1 MVSDMRGLLI
11 LALLPFAAIA
21 PAMTPLDDSGLADI
35 RGQDGLTVNLEN
47 SSGIQAQQLNWITDS
62 GNAPPGACSG
72 GVADQHA
79 CTRLNGLSLQGDGN
93 PLSAQLQLDVGS
105 NGALPFLALQYGWQP
120 SLFTLEGMTLETAS
134 NPGYATHSLGQIGL
148 YSQGNLMLVN
158 QGLFNSN
165 GQNANL
171 DFSMTGDW
179 IYRQG
184 GAGSAELSVGN
195 LIMQNRF
202 TNGPAGGHAPASGI
216 IGIDNNGLLLEADH
230 TYTALQF
237 DLMYKASPGNFDRA
251 GRQPLL
257 HGACLGGLKD
267 ARVRVSAGGL
277 GYGYIGTSPNGL
289 WDYAG
294 INTPRSEGLTIQTQW
309 DYDTDFQL
317 RLGHADGD
325 RTRMEL
331 VNWRRLG
338 NGTGPMF
345 ALDTILDVVQN
356 NTGPAGLCFG
366 GGVVGGQPD
375 SGLCTGAGGVFH
387 PTRVAAGE
395 SAFAVLLRNGHL
407 HAYSEQLTVTN
418 PTTGWSG
425 NYNWGIVLT
434 LGKLDADILAY
445 PQGPTGNVGLRADAT
460 VMVQSPGFWNAA
472 NSGDPLVRATAADNW
487 QTHSHFLFANTASQ
501 VAVGLLNNDLLWK
514 ARDLYLT
521 LGETDP
527 AFPDMASGIML
538 RTDTL
543 SRYQVRGLLG
553 AGSLSDLGGPTANV
567 ALWDFN
573 LSADQFRFV
582 LYPAT
587 ADGLA
592 TLGFDGYM
600 NLDGNAYLSLAEVSS
615 PKSAFRL
622 SNVSG
627 SIGWRNGNV
636 VLKSGDQNSD
646 GLPSLTIEN
655 ELLLGQSAD
664 FGQSGGGNPLVGQV
678 GFGDQQYGRIAMP
691 GGTWHSE
698 IIAKVPP
705 P

>member
-1 MVSDMRGLLI
+1 MASDNRHLLM
-11 LALLPFAAIA
+11 LALMSLPIAAI
-21 PAMTPLDDSGLADI
+21 AMTPLDDSGLADI
-35 RGQDGLTVNLEN
+35 RGQDGLTVNLE
-47 SSGIQAQQLNWITDS
+47 STDAIQAQQLNWITDS
-62 GNAPPGACSG
+62 GNAPAGACSG
-72 GVADQHA
+72 GVTDQHA
-79 CTRLNGLSLQGDGN
+79 CTQLNGLTLQGDGN
-93 PLSAQLQLDVGS
+93 PLSAQLQLDVGRD
-105 NGALPFLALQYGWQP
+105 GGVPLLALQYDWQP
-120 SLFTLEGMTLETAS
+120 SFFTLDGMTLETGT
-134 NPGYATHSLGQIGL
+134 NPAYAGHSLGQVGL
-148 YSQGNLMLVN
+148 YSQGNLTLIN
-158 QGLFNSN
+158 QGLISTN
-165 GQNANL
+165 GQHANL

-184 GAGSAELSVGN
+184 GAGSAEMSIGN
-195 LIMQNRF
+195 LIIQNRF
-202 TNGPAGGHAPASGI
+202 TNGSAGGHAPATGI
-216 IGIDNNGLLLEADH
+216 IGIDSNGLLLEADH
-230 TYTALQF
+230 TYTALEF
-237 DLMYKASPGNFDRA
+237 DLMYKAAPTNFDRT
-251 GRQPLL
+251 GRQPLIY
-257 HGACLGGLKD
+257 GAWIGGLKD
-267 ARVRVSAGGL
+267 ASVRVSAGGL
-277 GYGYIGTSPNGL
+277 GYGYDGTAPNGN

-338 NGTGPMF
+338 NGSGPMF
-345 ALDTILDVVQN
+345 ALDAILDVVQN
-356 NTGPAGLCFG
+356 STGPAGLCFG
-366 GGVVGGQPD
+366 GGFSSGQPD
-375 SGLCTGAGGVFH
+375 SGLCTSAGGVFH

-418 PTTGWSG
+418 PNSGWSDS
-425 NYNWGIVLT
+425 YDWGVVLT

-445 PQGPTGNVGLRADAT
+445 PQGPSGNVGLRTDAT
-460 VMVQSPGFWNAA
+460 VMVQSPGFWDAA
-472 NSGDPLVRATAADNW
+472 NSADPLVRAAAADNW
-487 QTHSHFLFANTASQ
+487 QTHSHFLFANTASD
-501 VAVGLLNNDLLWK
+501 VAVGLLNNDLLWE
-514 ARDLYLT
+514 AWDLYLT
-521 LGETDP
+521 LGDTDP
-527 AFPDMASGIML
+527 AFPDLASGIML

-543 SRYQVRGLLG
+543 SHYQVRGLLG
-553 AGSLSDLGGPTANV
+553 AGSLSDLGGTTANV

-592 TLGFDGYM
+592 TLGFEGYM

-615 PKSAFRL
+615 PQSAFRL

-636 VLKSGDQNSD
+636 LLKSGDQNSD
-646 GLPSLTIEN
+646 GLASLTIAN

-664 FGQSGGGNPLVGQV
+664 FGQSGGGTPLVGQV
-678 GFGDQQYGRIAMP
+678 SFGDQQYGRIAMP

>member
-1 MVSDMRGLLI
+1 MVSDNRVLLV
-11 LALLPFAAIA
+11 LTLLLLSAALT
-21 PAMTPLDDSGLADI
+21 AMTPIDDTGLADI

-47 SSGIQAQQLNWITDS
+47 SGAIQAQQLNWITDS
-62 GNAPPGACSG
+62 GNAPVGSCSG
-72 GVADQHA
+72 GVTDQHA
-79 CTRLNGLSLQGDGN
+79 CTQLNGLTLQGDGN

-105 NGALPFLALQYGWQP
+105 DGTVPLVALQYGWQP
-120 SLFTLEGMTLETAS
+120 SLFTLDGMTLQTGTSPA
-134 NPGYATHSLGQIGL
+134 YAGHSLGQVGL
-148 YSQGNLMLVN
+148 YSQGNLALVN
-158 QGLFNSN
+158 RGLFSANS
-165 GQNANL
+165 QHANL

-184 GAGSAELSVGN
+184 EAGSAEMSIGN
-195 LIMQNRF
+195 LMIQNRF
-202 TNGPAGGHAPASGI
+202 TNGPAGGHAPATGI
-216 IGIDNNGLLLEADH
+216 IGIDSNGLLLEADH
-230 TYTALQF
+230 TYTALEF
-237 DLMYKASPGNFDRA
+237 DLMYKAAPTNFDRTD
-251 GRQPLL
+251 RQPLL
-257 HGACLGGLKD
+257 YGAWLGGLKD
-267 ARVRVSAGGL
+267 ARVRVSAGGV
-277 GYGYIGTSPNGL
+277 GYGYDGTAPNGN

-294 INTPRSEGLTIQTQW
+294 SNTPRSEGLMIQSQW

-338 NGTGPMF
+338 NSPGPMF
-345 ALDTILDVVQN
+345 AVDAILDVVQN

-366 GGVVGGQPD
+366 GGFTSGQPD
-375 SGLCTGAGGVFH
+375 SGLCTSAGGGFH
-387 PTRVAAGE
+387 PTRVAPGE

-418 PTTGWSG
+418 PTSGWSDS
-425 NYNWGIVLT
+425 YDWGVVLT

-460 VMVQSPGFWNAA
+460 VMVQSPGFWDAA
-472 NSGDPLVRATAADNW
+472 NSADPLVRAAAANNW
-487 QTHSHFLFANTASQ
+487 QTHSHFLFANTSSE
-501 VAVGLLNNDLLWK
+501 VAVGLMNNDLLWK

-521 LGETDP
+521 LGETDT
-527 AFPDMASGIML
+527 AFPDLASGIML

-543 SRYQVRGLLG
+543 SHYQVRGLLG
-553 AGSLSDLGGPTANV
+553 AGNLSDLGGSTAKV

-600 NLDGNAYLSLAEVSS
+600 NLDGDAYLSLAEVSS
-615 PKSAFRL
+615 PQSAFRL

-678 GFGDQQYGRIAMP
+678 GFGDQQYGRIALP